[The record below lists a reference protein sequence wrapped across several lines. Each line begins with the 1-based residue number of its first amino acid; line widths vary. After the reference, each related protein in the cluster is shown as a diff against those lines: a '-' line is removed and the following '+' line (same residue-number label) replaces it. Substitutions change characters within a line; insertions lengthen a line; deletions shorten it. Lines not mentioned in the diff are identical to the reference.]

1 MVAEGTGWKMLNP
14 IDKTNEIFVVDDD
27 PAVRDAVA
35 DALRS
40 AGYHVESFADGS
52 RVLDVVKLR
61 APAAIVLD
69 VMLPDKSG
77 IDVLKILKTQK
88 ISCPVLVITGH
99 GDVPLAVEAI
109 KQGAYDF
116 IEKPFPIN
124 TLLDQLK
131 NAMSLTPKLEK
142 TAAGVDLD
150 LSHIGGEVLTPRE
163 REVLREIA
171 TGASS
176 KEAGRILGI
185 SPRTVEVHRARIMDK
200 LGARNAA
207 DLMRIIFSHNTRG

>member
-1 MVAEGTGWKMLNP
+1 MLNP

-77 IDVLKILKTQK
+77 IDVLKILKMQK

-131 NAMSLTPKLEK
+131 SAMSLTPKLEK

-207 DLMRIIFSHNTRG
+207 DLMRIIFSHNARG